1 MDSMTYLD
9 FAENDYKYFMHSYES
24 GYVANNMAANAQNT
38 AEKYLKHL
46 IDQYDH
52 DEQRLDLRTRT
63 LRTHNLSQ
71 LMNYLSN
78 EMGMEIPLRVK
89 RDINALN
96 NYYFNA
102 RYPGDNSFF
111 VSKDDIEICKEGLDS
126 CRELVLSVD
135 KEMRTKNKVL
145 NMIFLYG
152 KTYKLD
158 YKYEKTN
165 FIYYYGRLSALI
177 YDSMFFRQEKY
188 EISIRTNNSRY
199 FYIN

>member
-71 LMNYLSN
+71 LMNY
-78 EMGMEIPLRVK
+78 
-89 RDINALN
+89 
-96 NYYFNA
+96 FNA

-135 KEMRTKNKVL
+135 KEMRTKNK
-145 NMIFLYG
+145 
-152 KTYKLD
+152 
-158 YKYEKTN
+158 EKE
-165 FIYYYGRLSALI
+165 LI
-177 YDSMFFRQEKY
+177 SENIPIVEDE
-188 EISIRTNNSRY
+188 EWDI
-199 FYIN
+199 

>member
-1 MDSMTYLD
+1 MTMMSKD
-9 FAENDYKYFMHSYES
+9 
-24 GYVANNMAANAQNT
+24 
-38 AEKYLKHL
+38 L
-46 IDQYDH
+46 IC
-52 DEQRLDLRTRT
+52 EPRT

-135 KEMRTKNKVL
+135 KEIRTKNK
-145 NMIFLYG
+145 
-152 KTYKLD
+152 
-158 YKYEKTN
+158 EKELISEN
-165 FIYYYGRLSALI
+165 IPIVEDEEWDIY
-177 YDSMFFRQEKY
+177 MK
-188 EISIRTNNSRY
+188 NK
-199 FYIN
+199 FYLLLWQAVCSYL

>member
-102 RYPGDNSFF
+102 RYPGDNF
-111 VSKDDIEICKEGLDS
+111 VIVTVDELREALEIMLDVVEAVNCWRTS
-126 CRELVLSVD
+126 HELEILIADPRGEFQSA
-135 KEMRTKNKVL
+135 MS
-145 NMIFLYG
+145 
-152 KTYKLD
+152 
-158 YKYEKTN
+158 
-165 FIYYYGRLSALI
+165 RLKQK
-177 YDSMFFRQEKY
+177 F
-188 EISIRTNNSRY
+188 
-199 FYIN
+199 

>member
-96 NYYFNA
+96 NYYSNA

-135 KEMRTKNKVL
+135 KEMRTKNK
-145 NMIFLYG
+145 
-152 KTYKLD
+152 
-158 YKYEKTN
+158 EKE
-165 FIYYYGRLSALI
+165 LI
-177 YDSMFFRQEKY
+177 SENIPIVEDE
-188 EISIRTNNSRY
+188 EWDI
-199 FYIN
+199 

>member
-9 FAENDYKYFMHSYES
+9 FAENDYKYFMHSYKS

-52 DEQRLDLRTRT
+52 DEERLDLRTRV

-71 LMNYLSN
+71 LLNYLSN
-78 EMGMEIPLRVK
+78 EMKASVPLETK
-89 RDINALN
+89 RYINALN

-111 VSKDDIEICKEGLDS
+111 VSQDDIEICKEGLEA
-126 CRELVLSVD
+126 CRNLVLVLDEKWKEESDD
-135 KEMRTKNKVL
+135 KEV
-145 NMIFLYG
+145 
-152 KTYKLD
+152 
-158 YKYEKTN
+158 
-165 FIYYYGRLSALI
+165 
-177 YDSMFFRQEKY
+177 
-188 EISIRTNNSRY
+188 ISKDTPI
-199 FYIN
+199 IEDEEWDI

>member
-78 EMGMEIPLRVK
+78 EMGALRI
-89 RDINALN
+89 RPQFGQYRSL
-96 NYYFNA
+96 FNT
-102 RYPGDNSFF
+102 
-111 VSKDDIEICKEGLDS
+111 S
-126 CRELVLSVD
+126 CP
-135 KEMRTKNKVL
+135 
-145 NMIFLYG
+145 
-152 KTYKLD
+152 
-158 YKYEKTN
+158 
-165 FIYYYGRLSALI
+165 
-177 YDSMFFRQEKY
+177 Q
-188 EISIRTNNSRY
+188 
-199 FYIN
+199 

>member
-9 FAENDYKYFMHSYES
+9 FAENVINILCIVMNQDMQPI
-24 GYVANNMAANAQNT
+24 NMAANAQNT

-111 VSKDDIEICKEGLDS
+111 VSKDDIEICKEGWIL
-126 CRELVLSVD
+126 
-135 KEMRTKNKVL
+135 
-145 NMIFLYG
+145 
-152 KTYKLD
+152 
-158 YKYEKTN
+158 
-165 FIYYYGRLSALI
+165 
-177 YDSMFFRQEKY
+177 QENGV
-188 EISIRTNNSRY
+188 ERR
-199 FYIN
+199 

>member
-96 NYYFNA
+96 
-102 RYPGDNSFF
+102 
-111 VSKDDIEICKEGLDS
+111 
-126 CRELVLSVD
+126 RELVLSVD
-135 KEMRTKNKVL
+135 KEMRTKNK
-145 NMIFLYG
+145 
-152 KTYKLD
+152 
-158 YKYEKTN
+158 EKE
-165 FIYYYGRLSALI
+165 LI
-177 YDSMFFRQEKY
+177 SENIPIVEDE
-188 EISIRTNNSRY
+188 EWDI
-199 FYIN
+199 